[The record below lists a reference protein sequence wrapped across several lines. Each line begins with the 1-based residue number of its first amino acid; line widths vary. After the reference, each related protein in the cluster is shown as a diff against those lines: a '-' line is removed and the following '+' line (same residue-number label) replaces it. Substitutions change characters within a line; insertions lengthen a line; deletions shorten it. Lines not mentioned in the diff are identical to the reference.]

1 MARPRKNTVKEKSV
15 ENVTEQN
22 ETASVQEGL
31 FDDEKTTVT
40 EEVPKKKTTKKTT
53 KKTFSDSDLIVC
65 KSVTLGGL
73 TICAK
78 SGNVYEFRQYGDEC
92 EIEYRDLSE
101 LVRRR
106 TSYIYT
112 PRIIITDNDF
122 INEFKTLHDFYNDN
136 YNINDLE
143 SVLELP
149 IDEMVI
155 AINNLPPSLKI
166 TLSSLAATMVSNGK
180 LDSLR
185 KIKTLDS
192 LFGTDIN
199 FLSSLFNE

>member
-15 ENVTEQN
+15 ENVTEQT
-22 ETASVQEGL
+22 ETASVQAGL
-31 FDDEKTTVT
+31 FDDEETTVT

>member
-1 MARPRKNTVKEKSV
+1 MARPRKNAVKEKSV

-22 ETASVQEGL
+22 ETASVQESL

-40 EEVPKKKTTKKTT
+40 EEVPKKKTTEKTT

-122 INEFKTLHDFYNDN
+122 INEFKTLKDFYNDN

>member
-40 EEVPKKKTTKKTT
+40 EEVPKEKTAKKTT

-122 INEFKTLHDFYNDN
+122 IKEFKTLNDFYNDN

-149 IDEMVI
+149 IDEMVV
-155 AINNLPPSLKI
+155 AINNLPPSLKV

-199 FLSSLFNE
+199 FLSSLFSE

>member
-1 MARPRKNTVKEKSV
+1 MKVRKQLLQKKFQRKTIKE
-15 ENVTEQN
+15 
-22 ETASVQEGL
+22 
-31 FDDEKTTVT
+31 
-40 EEVPKKKTTKKTT
+40 TT

-112 PRIIITDNDF
+112 PRIIIADNDF
-122 INEFKTLHDFYNDN
+122 IKEFKTLNDFYNDN

-149 IDEMVI
+149 IDEMVV
-155 AINNLPPSLKI
+155 AINNLPPSLKV